1 MINTLEMDLTIAR
14 IIFKKIIF
22 ILLDNPHMIADHAS
36 EERSTE
42 ACSV

>member
-1 MINTLEMDLTIAR
+1 MINTLEIDL
-14 IIFKKIIF
+14 IISSIFFKKIIF
-22 ILLDNPHMIADHAS
+22 ILLDNPPMIADHAN